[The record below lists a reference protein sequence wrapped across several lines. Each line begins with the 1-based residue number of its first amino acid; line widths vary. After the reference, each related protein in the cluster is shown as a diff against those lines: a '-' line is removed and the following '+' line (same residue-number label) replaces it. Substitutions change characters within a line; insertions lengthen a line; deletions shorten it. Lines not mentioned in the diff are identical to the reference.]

1 MNSKLTNTL
10 KVVALALPL
19 GLAACASTS
28 DLEALAAR
36 VDKAQA
42 TADEALTKANAAQT
56 TADQASST
64 SMDASRKADQ
74 AVQTA
79 NEAKAAADQA
89 NERVNRAFK
98 KSMEK

>member
-1 MNSKLTNTL
+1 MNNKLTSTL
-10 KVVALALPL
+10 KMVALALPL

-28 DLEALAAR
+28 DLEALATR

-42 TADEALTKANAAQT
+42 TADEAMSRANAAQT

-74 AVQTA
+74 AMLTA

-89 NERVNRAFK
+89 NERVDRAFR